1 MPFPLAVV
9 ALVGRMLVLFGLL
22 MGVPLAF
29 AVLGRD
35 PAEDAFGLSLGITL
49 ACGLAMSLATRRFRR
64 ELQPRDGFVLV
75 GLTWTLLP
83 AFAALPLWLAV
94 PGLSPTD
101 AYFEAMSGLTA
112 TGATVITGLD
122 DLPLSVNVW
131 RCFMMLIGGLG
142 IVVLAVAILPLLGV
156 GGAQLFKAESAGP
169 LKDQKLTPRMAE
181 TARGLWTVYFV
192 LSLACFFA
200 YRWAGMSW
208 ADAFMHMCTTMGLGG
223 FSSHDAS
230 FGHWNSPLIEG
241 VAVVFM
247 MLAGVSF
254 ALYFQAWRHRS
265 LRVLWDNV
273 EVRAF
278 YAVVAASVA
287 LIALYLTANGVFP
300 TFGESFRHTLFHVV
314 SLATTTGYAAHDY
327 AQWPPFAALLMILL
341 GCFATCAGSTGGGIK
356 MVRMLLLVKQST
368 RELVRI
374 VHPNVVNPV
383 VLGGEVIAPKV
394 MQGVIAYMMIYG
406 ATQTLLTMLMLFT
419 GLDAVTAFTAVIAM
433 VNNIGPGLGEVG
445 PAVNFGVLTDFQTW
459 VCTFAM
465 LLGRLELMGLLVLL
479 TPAFWRG

>member
-1 MPFPLAVV
+1 
-9 ALVGRMLVLFGLL
+9 ML
-22 MGVPLAF
+22 
-29 AVLGRD
+29 
-35 PAEDAFGLSLGITL
+35 
-49 ACGLAMSLATRRFRR
+49 
-64 ELQPRDGFVLV
+64 
-75 GLTWTLLP
+75 
-83 AFAALPLWLAV
+83 
-94 PGLSPTD
+94 
-101 AYFEAMSGLTA
+101 
-112 TGATVITGLD
+112 
-122 DLPLSVNVW
+122 
-131 RCFMMLIGGLG
+131 
-142 IVVLAVAILPLLGV
+142 
-156 GGAQLFKAESAGP
+156 
-169 LKDQKLTPRMAE
+169 
-181 TARGLWTVYFV
+181 
-192 LSLACFFA
+192 A

-230 FGHWNSPLIEG
+230 FGYWNSPLIEG

-254 ALYFQAWRHRS
+254 ALYFAAWRRRS

-287 LIALYLTANGVFP
+287 LISLYLTAHNVFP
-300 TFGESFRHTLFHVV
+300 SFGESLRHTVFHVV

-356 MVRMLLLVKQST
+356 MVRMLLLIKQST

-374 VHPNVVNPV
+374 VHPAVVNPV
-383 VLGGEVIAPKV
+383 VLGGEVIAPRV

-419 GLDAVTAFTAVIAM
+419 GLDVITAFTAVIAM
-433 VNNIGPGLGEVG
+433 VNNIGPGLGDVG
-445 PAVNFGVLTDFQTW
+445 PAVNFSTLSDFQTW

-465 LLGRLELMGLLVLL
+465 LLGRLELLGLLVLL
-479 TPAFWRG
+479 TPAFWRD

>member
-1 MPFPLAVV
+1 MRFPLAVV
-9 ALVGRMLVLFGLL
+9 ALVGRMVVLFALL
-22 MGVPLAF
+22 MCVPLVFAAVNHDSAEGAF
-29 AVLGRD
+29 MLAI
-35 PAEDAFGLSLGITL
+35 GITL
-49 ACGLAMSLATRRFRR
+49 AAGLVMGLATRRYRR
-64 ELQPRDGFVLV
+64 ELHPRDGFVLV
-75 GLTWTLLP
+75 GVTWTLLP

-122 DLPLSVNVW
+122 NLPLSVNVW

-142 IVVLAVAILPLLGV
+142 IVVLAVAILPILGV
-156 GGAQLFKAESAGP
+156 GGAQLFKTETAGP

-192 LSLACFFA
+192 LSLACMLA

-230 FGHWNSPLIEG
+230 FGYWNSPLIEG

-254 ALYFQAWRHRS
+254 ALYFAAWRRRS

-278 YAVVAASVA
+278 YAVVAGSVA
-287 LIALYLTANGVFP
+287 LISLYLTAHNVFP
-300 TFGESFRHTLFHVV
+300 SFGESLRHTVFHVV

-356 MVRMLLLVKQST
+356 MVRMLLLIKQST

-374 VHPNVVNPV
+374 VHPAVVNPV
-383 VLGGEVIAPKV
+383 VLGGEVIAPRV

-419 GLDAVTAFTAVIAM
+419 GLDVITAFTAVIAM
-433 VNNIGPGLGEVG
+433 VNNIGPGLGDVG
-445 PAVNFGVLTDFQTW
+445 PAVNFSTLSDFQTW

-465 LLGRLELMGLLVLL
+465 LLGRLELLGLLVLL
-479 TPAFWRG
+479 TPSFWRN